1 MNDRHLARL
10 VTALLFGF
18 AAVWFA
24 PLGYGAQSAQNRGRA
39 NVKSETS
46 DVHAEMSKASK
57 VLRLLKKGE
66 AVTVQLDMLT
76 SAGSWCY
83 IKVAAPT
90 ETSGYVLCSDLE
102 RAPRPREQFSRLP
115 PAETATTDWSK
126 SPLADKIR
134 KLCPEI
140 DEGQLKYG
148 WPLPQ
153 VASSIAMDRCFAISD
168 GHAGKK
174 LTADE
179 IREWQSKAEQ
189 RGVQACWD
197 RYLAI
202 REKHRAL
209 ARDQGAAARSM
220 DALREWE
227 RDPCHRRVEA
237 FRDAI
242 VLSPYMKDLPRM
254 YDEIMSGRQPTVRR

>member
-1 MNDRHLARL
+1 MNHRHPAWL

-24 PLGYGAQSAQNRGRA
+24 ALGYGAQGAQDRGHA

-57 VLRLLKKGE
+57 VLLSLKKGE
-66 AVTVQLDMLT
+66 SVTVKLDMRI
-76 SAGSWCY
+76 SAGCWSH

-90 ETSGYVLCSDLE
+90 EASGYVPCSDLE
-102 RAPRPREQFSRLP
+102 RAPQREEQFLILP
-115 PAETATTDWSK
+115 SAEAATTDWSK
-126 SPLADKIR
+126 TPLADKIR

-153 VASSIAMDRCFAISD
+153 VASSIAMDRCFEIS
-168 GHAGKK
+168 GGAPGMK

-179 IREWQSKAEQ
+179 IRVWQSKAEQ
-189 RGVQACWD
+189 SGAQACWD
-197 RYLAI
+197 RYLAV

-209 ARDQGAAARSM
+209 ERDAGAADRSLA
-220 DALREWE
+220 ALREWE
-227 RDPCHRRVEA
+227 HDPCHWRVKA
-237 FRDAI
+237 LRDAI
-242 VLSPYMKDLPRM
+242 VLRPYMKDLPRV
-254 YDEIMSGRQPTVRR
+254 YDEIMSGRQPTIP

>member
-1 MNDRHLARL
+1 MNHRHLAWL

-24 PLGYGAQSAQNRGRA
+24 ALGYGAQGAQNQGRA
-39 NVKSETS
+39 TVKSETV
-46 DVHAEMSKASK
+46 DVHADMSKASK
-57 VLRLLKKGE
+57 VLLSLKKGE
-66 AVTVQLDMLT
+66 SVTVQLDMLT
-76 SAGSWCY
+76 SDGSWCY
-83 IKVAAPT
+83 IKAAAPT

-102 RAPRPREQFSRLP
+102 RAPQREEQLSRLP

-126 SPLADKIR
+126 SPLAAKIR

-153 VASSIAMDRCFAISD
+153 VASSIAMDRCFEIS
-168 GHAGKK
+168 GGAPGKK
-174 LTADE
+174 LTADD
-179 IREWQSKAEQ
+179 IRAWQSKAEQ

-209 ARDQGAAARSM
+209 ERDEGAAARGLAAQS
-220 DALREWE
+220 EWE
-227 RDPCHRRVEA
+227 RDPCSRRVKA

-242 VLSPYMKDLPRM
+242 VLSPYMKYLPGV
-254 YDEIMSGRQPTVRR
+254 YDDIMSGRQPMIVR